1 MRATSRSSR
10 GVYWRIVIE
19 TFLADCALIV
29 FVVVGGGVAVVA
41 VVVYICLL
49 VLLFSKCPWWIET
62 RLARSPPRAIS
73 LPLLTLTPSTA
84 HSLLQREFQGEVSK
98 LFVESRLA
106 VATMASDW
114 VVTLFPSQVVITQLL
129 VPNNSG
135 SVCFS
140 WCCC

>member
-1 MRATSRSSR
+1 M
-10 GVYWRIVIE
+10 V
-19 TFLADCALIV
+19 
-29 FVVVGGGVAVVA
+29 
-41 VVVYICLL
+41 
-49 VLLFSKCPWWIET
+49 VLLLLLLLLFTSVYLCSCKQMPLVDRIKT
-62 RLARSPPRAIS
+62 RPFTAPSDLTALA
-73 LPLLTLTPSTA
+73 LTPSTA

-129 VPNNSG
+129 VANNGG